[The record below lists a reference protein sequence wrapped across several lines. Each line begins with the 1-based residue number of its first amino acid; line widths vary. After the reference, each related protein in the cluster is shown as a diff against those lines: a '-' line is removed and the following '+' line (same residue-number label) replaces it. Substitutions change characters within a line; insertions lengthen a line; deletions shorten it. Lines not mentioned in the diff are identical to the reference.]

1 MKECDAAN
9 SSETSFRVKPDDY
22 ATEDPSLLFHLH
34 FIKEKA
40 MERFRVHS
48 PVQFYSS
55 FSILCC
61 LIDNPLRLL
70 SVFSVLS

>member
-9 SSETSFRVKPDDY
+9 SSETSLRVKPDDY

-40 MERFRVHS
+40 MESFRVHS
-48 PVQFYSS
+48 PG

-70 SVFSVLS
+70 SASQFCPED